1 MHIALYAVAGVFMIL
16 TSVFLMLYRA
26 YGRGWNDH
34 AQRRAA
40 AARRSIACRSVSAL
54 ARDSVGG

>member
-1 MHIALYAVAGVFMIL
+1 MRIATYLIAGLLLIL

-34 AQRRAA
+34 AQRHAEAAKRAM
-40 AARRSIACRSVSAL
+40 AARPVSTA
-54 ARDSVGG
+54 A